1 MASKEIRAIE
11 NMPSGIADKY
21 EYRGY
26 DGGNELMPKKSGHLW
41 MSGYAMWR
49 PPKCGKDIEN
59 SNVKAKKVR
68 GKWVWVLES
77 RKVNDAE
84 KTKG

>member
-1 MASKEIRAIE
+1 MASKKIRAIE

-26 DGGNELMPKKSGHLW
+26 DGGNELMPESSGHYW
-41 MSGYAMWR
+41 MNGYAMWR
-49 PPKCGKDIEN
+49 PSKRGEDIEN

-68 GKWVWVLES
+68 GKWVWIEFI
-77 RKVNDAE
+77 KV
-84 KTKG
+84 K